1 MGFFAGM
8 MLCYS
13 ACLAVEGLMPR
24 LTCLPLCLLAALL
37 GRKAPSGLAPLFAC
51 AFLLR
56 AAALGRVLTMDMG
69 ERGWVL
75 FALCLVCVLGLCF
88 VERARLCRAFL
99 PCGLVLLPFLGFSLA
114 GEWSVPNA
122 VVACPPA
129 EMLLALVCPLS
140 AGFWGVRVQNRWWT
154 VWGVVLGGVFGVLAV
169 FANFP
174 VWEGAAAVMGSVLP
188 MSLELRMLRGKPAY
202 TFGRRDAHE
211 TAKRNP
217 AGNRAR
223 R

>member
-13 ACLAVEGLMPR
+13 ACLAVKGLMPR
-24 LTCLPLCLLAALL
+24 LTSLLVCLLASLL

-56 AAALGRVLTMDMG
+56 AVALGRILTMDMG

-88 VERARLCRAFL
+88 VERKKLCRAFL
-99 PCGLVLLPFLGFSLA
+99 PCGLVLLPLLGFSMA

-122 VVACPPA
+122 VVACPPG

-140 AGFWGVRVQNRWWT
+140 AGFWMPRMQNPWWT
-154 VWGVVLGGVFGVLAV
+154 VLGVLMGGTLGVLCV
-169 FANFP
+169 FASFP
-174 VWEGAAAVMGSVLP
+174 VWEGTAAVMGSVLP
-188 MSLELRMLRGKPAY
+188 MSLELGMLRSKPAY
-202 TFGRRDAHE
+202 SCSRRDAHE